1 MDIAQAKAIFSIDRE
16 LTKPELTKMY
26 RKLSIKV
33 HPDHNQNDPES
44 SRKFQDLSEAYT
56 VLCSAVS
63 KPEERLTTLDAMV
76 ANLRPERLEM
86 PPAIVVFHPLTLE
99 QAYEGMLCPLE
110 LTRWV
115 DRGGR
120 RETELE
126 TIYVETRPGIDNGEV
141 IILTEKGNRREDGKC
156 GDVKVFVKIKP
167 HSRFVRDGLTLKY
180 SHSINLLEAYEGFTF
195 AIQHLDG
202 KEYKFRVSKVP
213 IQPGS
218 VTRIPDLGMV
228 RDDYVGWLEIS
239 IELVLEAKPTGFV
252 ESIKKWFIGED
263 RSKVA

>member
-86 PPAIVVFHPLTLE
+86 PPAIVVF
-99 QAYEGMLCPLE
+99 
-110 LTRWV
+110 
-115 DRGGR
+115 
-120 RETELE
+120 
-126 TIYVETRPGIDNGEV
+126 
-141 IILTEKGNRREDGKC
+141 
-156 GDVKVFVKIKP
+156 
-167 HSRFVRDGLTLKY
+167 
-180 SHSINLLEAYEGFTF
+180 
-195 AIQHLDG
+195 
-202 KEYKFRVSKVP
+202 
-213 IQPGS
+213 
-218 VTRIPDLGMV
+218 
-228 RDDYVGWLEIS
+228 
-239 IELVLEAKPTGFV
+239 
-252 ESIKKWFIGED
+252 
-263 RSKVA
+263 